1 MQKFTLA
8 TTNDRLTS
16 AASSWLEEALFDG
29 AFAID
34 CTIGNGYDTLFLAHR
49 VGPNGKVLGFDV
61 QETAIAST
69 REMLKFAGLMDRVS
83 LILDC
88 HSQLEKYLPARTIIY
103 GAMFNLGYLP
113 RGSREIITH
122 SQTTI
127 PAVAAVI
134 RHLTPGGRLTVL
146 AYRGHPGGLTE
157 YGHLQAFF
165 SKIPPHEY
173 TVEECTNTI
182 DSPVAPRLF
191 RVQNL
196 RGTSSVF
203 PP

>member
-61 QETAIAST
+61 QEAAIAST
-69 REMLKFAGLMDRVS
+69 REMLELAGLMDRVS

-88 HSQLEKYLPARTIIY
+88 HSQLEKYLPASAIIH

-113 RGSREIITH
+113 RGSQEIITH

-134 RHLTPGGRLTVL
+134 RHLIPGGRLTVL
-146 AYRGHPGGLTE
+146 AYRGHPGWS
-157 YGHLQAFF
+157 H
-165 SKIPPHEY
+165 
-173 TVEECTNTI
+173 
-182 DSPVAPRLF
+182 
-191 RVQNL
+191 
-196 RGTSSVF
+196 
-203 PP
+203 